1 MKKEPKVEISIPVPD
16 LLQPFLDRWIGEKD
30 FHLLSKVVDKTSDR
44 SLLLHVAEKSMSRLS
59 EIYKEEEKH
68 FSEKEL
74 SETFNP
80 TGYTNGTVRGYGTRA
95 IKSGY
100 KSKFFEVLAKML
112 RMVKNGKKE
121 LVKIA
126 SIDLGK
132 L

>member
-16 LLQPFLDRWIGEKD
+16 LLRPFLDRRIGGD
-30 FHLLSKVVDKTSDR
+30 NFHLLYKVVERTSDR
-44 SLLLHVAEKSMSRLS
+44 SLLLHIAALSMSRLS
-59 EIYKEEEKH
+59 EIYKKEEKH

-80 TGYTNGTVRGYGTRA
+80 TCYTNGTVRGYGTRA

-100 KSKFFEVLAKML
+100 KSRSFEVLAKML
-112 RMVKNGKKE
+112 TMVKNGKKE

>member
-16 LLQPFLDRWIGEKD
+16 LLRPFLYRWVGEKD

-44 SLLLHVAEKSMSRLS
+44 SLLLHIAEKSMSRLS
-59 EIYKEEEKH
+59 EIYKKEEKH

-100 KSKFFEVLAKML
+100 KSKSFEVLAKML
-112 RMVKNGKKE
+112 RMVENGKKE